1 MKQLKELDV
10 MRLFDEK
17 LSQIQDSDTKNRIL
31 CWAWQKHS
39 TEPMP
44 EKIKKTKKKSKRK
57 KGKKPKT
64 KAKRPS
70 IVKDLNLRPKN
81 KEHFEQFFQE
91 KKPKVG
97 DQTYAVCVYYLE
109 KLLNIKGINQNH
121 IYTCMKEVRRNVPT
135 NLENALLVCASRH
148 SSIDTSDLS
157 NITITVP
164 GENLVEHKLGMSQSV
179 KRKRPKQQ

>member
-10 MRLFDEK
+10 MRLFDAK

-31 CWAWQKHS
+31 SWAWQKHS
-39 TEPMP
+39 TEPMT
-44 EKIKKTKKKSKRK
+44 EKIKKINKKSKKK
-57 KGKKPKT
+57 KGSKTKT

-70 IVKDLNLRPKN
+70 IVNDLNLRPKS
-81 KEHFEQFFQE
+81 KTHFEQFFNE

-97 DQTYAVCVYYLE
+97 DPTYAVCVYYLE
-109 KLLNIKGINQNH
+109 KILKIKGINQNH
-121 IYTCMKEVRRNVPT
+121 IYTCMKEVKRKIPNK
-135 NLENALLVCASRH
+135 LENALLVCSSRY

-164 GENLVEHKLGMSQSV
+164 GENLVDHKLGTGQGAE
-179 KRKRPKQQ
+179 